1 MGKQIQRI
9 SETYQRFA
17 LLEAAGRS
25 PIYQAWAKRVAA
37 SNTILA
43 FLAQLPPDKQQPNL
57 LFASL
62 RSVAGHPPSAGDFEE
77 TLMAERDQV
86 RDFILSHSTQTN
98 EPGRCAALLPALKH
112 IDGPVALIEVGAS
125 AGLCLLPDKYG
136 YDWGLSRLAA
146 PTSDAPVF
154 PCAVAGNL
162 PFPHRHPRII
172 WRAGL
177 DLSPLSVRNDK
188 DVDWLLNLVW
198 PEDTERQ
205 NRLTATIRLAR
216 KYQPKIHHGDL
227 RHDLMD
233 MINQAPDHATCVVWH
248 SAVLTYVAHQSDR
261 NAFAKQMLASKAVWI
276 SNESPR
282 VFPQFS
288 KKAAPPARGLFAL
301 TINGR
306 LRGWTGPHGQSLYW
320 L

>member
-1 MGKQIQRI
+1 MDKQIQRI

-25 PIYQAWAKRVAA
+25 PIYQAWAERVAA
-37 SNTILA
+37 SNTILN

-62 RSVAGHPPSAGDFEE
+62 RSVARQPPSAGDFEE

-86 RDFILSHSTQTN
+86 RVFILSHSTQTN

-112 IDGPVALIEVGAS
+112 IEGPVALIEVGAS

-136 YDWGLSRLAA
+136 YDWGRSRLAA

-154 PCAVAGNL
+154 PCAVAGNP
-162 PFPHRHPRII
+162 PFPHRHPPHHL
-172 WRAGL
+172 AGR
-177 DLSPLSVRNDK
+177 SGPVAAKRSNDK
-188 DVDWLLNLVW
+188 DLDWLLNLVW
-198 PEDTERQ
+198 PEDTEGR
-205 NRLTATIRLAR
+205 NRLTAAIRLAR

-233 MINQAPDHATCVVWH
+233 LINQAPDHATCVVWH
-248 SAVLTYVAHQSDR
+248 GAVLTYVAHQSDR